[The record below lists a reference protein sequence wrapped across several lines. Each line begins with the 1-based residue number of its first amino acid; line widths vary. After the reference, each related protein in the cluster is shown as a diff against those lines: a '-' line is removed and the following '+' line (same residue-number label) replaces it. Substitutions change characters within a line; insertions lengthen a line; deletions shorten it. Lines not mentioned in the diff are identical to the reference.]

1 MNDSNMDDDDQRR
14 NMTKIDA
21 EETSHNAKLRRP
33 KKSLSIYIFVRANC
47 DVAKAEGKGN
57 RHSASSKEY
66 RPPIFKLANV
76 RLVLDPV
83 HEIEYSTTSRLA

>member
-1 MNDSNMDDDDQRR
+1 MNNSNMDDDDQRR

-21 EETSHNAKLRRP
+21 EETSHYAKLRRP

-47 DVAKAEGKGN
+47 DVAKAEGRGN
-57 RHSASSKEY
+57 RQEY